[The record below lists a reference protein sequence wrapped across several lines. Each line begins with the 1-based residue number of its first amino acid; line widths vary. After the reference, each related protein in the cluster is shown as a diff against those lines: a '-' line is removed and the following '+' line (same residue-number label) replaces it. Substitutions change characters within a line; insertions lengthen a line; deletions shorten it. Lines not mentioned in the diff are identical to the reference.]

1 MKKKVFRPKSD
12 MIGAGIIVL
21 FICVYFLTTYLL
33 GTEVGLEDKG
43 LIRIFNSA
51 AGKIINLC
59 LTLLSIVISLI
70 VICLHK
76 IELNEEG
83 IYVPNHKNLLRR
95 RRVQHKVQIK
105 YEDIEKTDFII
116 SENNSEGEEIEY
128 RDPRDQLYDYRYL
141 QIVDIRKKE
150 QRILLSGFTKKQKIK
165 ILEELERRLIAIGNP
180 VDFSK
185 TKERIKDYSAIYG
198 FKSEYNENKRKSKEL
213 KEQERLEKQ
222 QKEESGAIKTVMRP
236 KGAVAV
242 AFKIALPCI
251 ALGCFVVPFIPLG
264 LKLGAT
270 IAVKVVVGLIGV
282 GLAVWWGFSWKDKIA
297 FGEKIL
303 YAPSLQGGTHKI
315 KYANVQKVVYRMSG
329 TGEDEIQTEDSFY
342 IDVKTKSYEVC
353 VTDYSEKQ
361 KVQFL
366 SLLQKR
372 MRACGNDLD
381 LTSAWDSLGA
391 SDL

>member
-1 MKKKVFRPKSD
+1 MKNQVFRPIK
-12 MIGAGIIVL
+12 
-21 FICVYFLTTYLL
+21 
-33 GTEVGLEDKG
+33 
-43 LIRIFNSA
+43 
-51 AGKIINLC
+51 KIILNILW
-59 LTLLSIVISLI
+59 LIILPVGIVIQA
-70 VICLHK
+70 
-76 IELNEEG
+76 IELDFN
-83 IYVPNHKNLLRR
+83 NL
-95 RRVQHKVQIK
+95 ISW
-105 YEDIEKTDFII
+105 IIFII
-116 SENNSEGEEIEY
+116 FLALAVKWGFSIIGDFSLQIVFKEKSIYAPKQRSSLRYRIQCEAEVEYVNIKEIEFLIKKRTNSKGREVDFHENY
-128 RDPRDQLYDYRYL
+128 KNFNYL
-141 QIVDIRKKE
+141 QIITQNDDKIKFLV
-150 QRILLSGFTKKQKIK
+150 SGFTKKQ
-165 ILEELERRLIAIGNP
+165 ILKMVDLIEKNANEQGNP
-180 VDFSK
+180 ISLLQ
-185 TKERIKDYSAIYG
+185 TKERIKDYSLIYD
-198 FKSEYNENKRKSKEL
+198 FKSEYKARAKEL
-213 KEQERLEKQ
+213 KEQEKLEKQ

-251 ALGCFVVPFIPLG
+251 ALGCFAVAFIPLG
-264 LKLGAT
+264 LKVGAT

-282 GLAVWWGFSWKDKIA
+282 GLFAWWGFSWKDKIA

-381 LTSAWDSLGA
+381 LTSAWDSLGIPE
-391 SDL
+391 LQ

>member
-1 MKKKVFRPKSD
+1 MKNQVFRPIK
-12 MIGAGIIVL
+12 
-21 FICVYFLTTYLL
+21 
-33 GTEVGLEDKG
+33 
-43 LIRIFNSA
+43 
-51 AGKIINLC
+51 KIISNILW
-59 LTLLSIVISLI
+59 LIIIPVGTVIQA
-70 VICLHK
+70 
-76 IELNEEG
+76 IELDFN
-83 IYVPNHKNLLRR
+83 NL
-95 RRVQHKVQIK
+95 ISW
-105 YEDIEKTDFII
+105 IIFII
-116 SENNSEGEEIEY
+116 FLALAVKWVFSIIGDFSLQIVFKEKSIYAPKQRSSSKYRIQCEAEVEYVNIKEIEFLIKKRTNSKGREVDFHENY
-128 RDPRDQLYDYRYL
+128 KNFNYL
-141 QIVDIRKKE
+141 QIIMINDEKIKFLV
-150 QRILLSGFTKKQKIK
+150 SGFTKKQLLKIVD
-165 ILEELERRLIAIGNP
+165 LIEQKANEQGNYI
-180 VDFSK
+180 SLLK
-185 TKERIKDYSAIYG
+185 TKERIKDYSLIYD
-198 FKSEYNENKRKSKEL
+198 FKSEYKARAKKL

-222 QKEESGAIKTVMRP
+222 QKEDSGAIKTVMRP

-270 IAVKVVVGLIGV
+270 IAVKVGV
-282 GLAVWWGFSWKDKIA
+282 GLVGVGLFVWWGFSWKDKIA

-381 LTSAWDSLGA
+381 LTSAWDYLGM
-391 SDL
+391 LKEN